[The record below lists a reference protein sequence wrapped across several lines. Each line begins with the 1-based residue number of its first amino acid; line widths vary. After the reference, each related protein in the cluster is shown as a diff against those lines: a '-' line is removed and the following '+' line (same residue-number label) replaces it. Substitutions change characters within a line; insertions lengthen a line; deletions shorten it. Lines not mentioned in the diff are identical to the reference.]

1 MKKLLLC
8 THVFLT
14 GSTRTVIRTAKI
26 IFSILFLI
34 VLISCGK
41 KAEKHE
47 SVKTYKYF
55 DLGSLRSDIIPLK
68 QLKGQLLY
76 LPIYSNIPYQID
88 TVLFDMS
95 AFVAIHNTD
104 LSKELL
110 LTKVL
115 YFNQDGKLVD
125 DFLKN
130 GNIKIEPLATKNFY
144 IPYEDKSGTG
154 ANFLIEWVS
163 DSIVNEPL
171 IEAVTLCLKP
181 NNTLAILSQG
191 KIISEKK

>member
-1 MKKLLLC
+1 MKEL
-8 THVFLT
+8 FFRN
-14 GSTRTVIRTAKI
+14 RTMKM
-26 IFSILFLI
+26 IFSILVVIIF
-34 VLISCGK
+34 ISCGK
-41 KAEKHE
+41 KAAKHE
-47 SVKTYKYF
+47 FANTPEYF
-55 DLGSLRSDIIPLK
+55 DRGSLRQDIIPIK

-76 LPIYSNIPYQID
+76 LPVYSNIPYQID
-88 TVLFDMS
+88 TVMFDMS

-104 LSKELL
+104 LSSELL

-130 GNIKIEPLATKNFY
+130 GNIRIEPLATKDFY

-154 ANFLIEWVS
+154 ANFLIEWIS
-163 DSIVNEPL
+163 DSTVNEPL
-171 IEAVTLCLKP
+171 VEAVTLCLKP
-181 NNTLAILSQG
+181 NNTLAILSHG